1 VRAERILRAGRLTM
15 QVEPAVALFHATG
28 VGTIT
33 TLPATVED
41 KPDRQLSTVARDAV
55 IGAGE

>member
-1 VRAERILRAGRLTM
+1 M